1 MGKKLKDTLE
11 IYGRRRREGRP
22 HDSAHAVHLT
32 AELAEATYRIT
43 SETDALSHEAFSR
56 GF

>member
-1 MGKKLKDTLE
+1 MRKKLKDTLE
-11 IYGRRRREGRP
+11 FYGRRRREGRP
-22 HDSAHAVHLT
+22 YDCAHAVHLT